1 MTRFVLD
8 TDIVS
13 LLQHGHPT
21 VAMHVGKWGHDD
33 VATTII
39 TVEEQLSAWYTLLRR
54 AKTASELVPVI
65 SG

>member
-39 TVEEQLSAWYTLLRR
+39 TVE
-54 AKTASELVPVI
+54 
-65 SG
+65 